1 MKVVAA
7 AFVADTLKL
16 YKAAAAEDGEVT
28 CQVVEPVAPGAKVS
42 AADVKLLFQPA
53 GSDAARLKLPV
64 LHTELSLFV
73 TATV

>member
-7 AFVADTLKL
+7 ALVADTLRL
-16 YKAAAAEDGEVT
+16 YSAAAAEDAEVT
-28 CQVVEPVAPGAKVS
+28 CQVVETVAPGANVKMADAKV
-42 AADVKLLFQPA
+42 LFQPA
-53 GSDAARLKLPV
+53 GTEARRLKLPV